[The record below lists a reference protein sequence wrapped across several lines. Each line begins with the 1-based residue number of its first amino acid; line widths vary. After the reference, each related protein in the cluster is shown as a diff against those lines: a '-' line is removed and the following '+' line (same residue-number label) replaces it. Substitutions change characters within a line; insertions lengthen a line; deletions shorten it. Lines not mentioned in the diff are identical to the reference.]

1 MDNCFCVDSLS
12 PNSSHELGEY
22 LYIKLK
28 DIFIENRPIIFL
40 CIGTDRATGD
50 SLGPL
55 IGYKL
60 KNIERKNIYIYGS
73 LEYPVHSINLAEV
86 LNKIKTSFINP
97 FIIGIDA
104 SLGSVQNIGKVF
116 IEDSPL
122 HPGLALDK
130 DLPEVGE
137 MNIKGVVNIS
147 GNLDFMMLQNTR
159 LFVVMSLADCIS
171 NAIIY
176 FINNYFHIFI
186 SNILIKTINIKM
198 KSFFLFFMSQNLLF
212 LF

>member
-1 MDNCFCVDSLS
+1 MNNCFYIDSLS
-12 PNSSHELGEY
+12 PNSFHELGDY
-22 LYIKLK
+22 LYDKLK
-28 DIFIENRPIIFL
+28 NIFIENRPIIFL

-60 KNIERKNIYIYGS
+60 KDIERKNIYIYGS
-73 LEYPVHSINLAEV
+73 LEYPIHSINLSEI
-86 LNKIKTSFINP
+86 LFKIENNFKDP

-104 SLGSVQNIGKVF
+104 SLGNVQNIGKIF

-122 HPGLALDK
+122 QPGLALGK
-130 DLPEVGE
+130 DLPPVGD
-137 MNIKGVVNIS
+137 MSIKGVVNIS

-159 LFVVMSLADCIS
+159 LFVVMALADCIS

-176 FINNYFHIFI
+176 F
-186 SNILIKTINIKM
+186 
-198 KSFFLFFMSQNLLF
+198 SQKLSSLNKLSSYD
-212 LF
+212 

>member
-1 MDNCFCVDSLS
+1 MDNCFCVDSFS

-40 CIGTDRATGD
+40 CIG
-50 SLGPL
+50 
-55 IGYKL
+55 
-60 KNIERKNIYIYGS
+60 
-73 LEYPVHSINLAEV
+73 
-86 LNKIKTSFINP
+86 
-97 FIIGIDA
+97 IDA
-104 SLGSVQNIGKVF
+104 SLGNVQNIGKVF

-137 MNIKGVVNIS
+137 MNMKGVVNIS

-171 NAIIY
+171 NAISY
-176 FINNYFHIFI
+176 FISKALSNNTLI
-186 SNILIKTINIKM
+186 S
-198 KSFFLFFMSQNLLF
+198 FD
-212 LF
+212 

>member
-1 MDNCFCVDSLS
+1 MNDCFTLDSLS
-12 PNSSHELGEY
+12 PNSHSELGDY

-28 DIFIENRPIIFL
+28 DIMSMTAPYKFKEDIKSQNRPIIFL

-60 KNIERKNIYIYGS
+60 KDLSQKNIYIYGS
-73 LEYPVHSINLAEV
+73 LEYPIHSVNLVEI
-86 LNKIKTSFINP
+86 LNKIKCNFKNP

-104 SLGSVQNIGKVF
+104 SLGDVQQIGKIF
-116 IEDSPL
+116 IEDLPL
-122 HPGLALDK
+122 HPGLALNK
-130 DLPEVGE
+130 NLPEVGE

-147 GNLDFMMLQNTR
+147 GSLDFMMLQNTR

-171 NAIIY
+171 NGIKY
-176 FINNYFHIFI
+176 FINKCI
-186 SNILIKTINIKM
+186 SDNT
-198 KSFFLFFMSQNLLF
+198 LLSYD
-212 LF
+212 

>member
-40 CIGTDRATGD
+40 CIGTDRAPGD

-73 LEYPVHSINLAEV
+73 LEYPVHSINLSEV
-86 LNKIKTSFINP
+86 LNKIKSNFINP

-104 SLGSVQNIGKVF
+104 SLGNVQNIGKVF

-171 NAIIY
+171 NAISY
-176 FINNYFHIFI
+176 FISKALSNNTLI
-186 SNILIKTINIKM
+186 S
-198 KSFFLFFMSQNLLF
+198 FD
-212 LF
+212 

>member
-1 MDNCFCVDSLS
+1 MNNCFYIDSLS
-12 PNSSHELGEY
+12 PNSYHEFGDY
-22 LYIKLK
+22 LYDKLK
-28 DIFIENRPIIFL
+28 NIFIENRPIIFL

-60 KNIERKNIYIYGS
+60 KDIERKNIYIYGS
-73 LEYPVHSINLAEV
+73 LEYPIHSINLSEI
-86 LNKIKTSFINP
+86 LCKIENNFKDP

-104 SLGSVQNIGKVF
+104 SLGNVQNIGKIF

-122 HPGLALDK
+122 QPGLALGK
-130 DLPEVGE
+130 DLPPVGD
-137 MNIKGVVNIS
+137 MSIKGVVNIS

-159 LFVVMSLADCIS
+159 LFVVMALADCIS

-176 FINNYFHIFI
+176 F
-186 SNILIKTINIKM
+186 
-198 KSFFLFFMSQNLLF
+198 SQKLSSLNKLSSYD
-212 LF
+212 